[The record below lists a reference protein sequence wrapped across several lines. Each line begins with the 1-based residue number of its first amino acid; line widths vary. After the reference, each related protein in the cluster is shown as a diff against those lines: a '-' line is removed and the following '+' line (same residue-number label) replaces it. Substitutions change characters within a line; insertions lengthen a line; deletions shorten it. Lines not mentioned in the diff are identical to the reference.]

1 MVSLVVL
8 VSFFPKE
15 AKFKF
20 EYNRGRPWMHQD
32 LIAPFDFAV
41 LKPADEIEKE
51 RNEILQNKTLYFDFK
66 IEVNEQVR
74 KAFIERFER
83 DWSNKYADK
92 KLTPELKKSTIEEGL
107 NILTKIHSRGVLQ
120 SIPEIG
126 GISDDHTIMLII
138 QNVAERVSSGDF
150 YTVQTAYDAMIKM
163 LESIDNVDKSL
174 LKTILGES
182 ISQNIFFNERVTN
195 AELQQRIERISTTRG
210 MVQEGERII
219 SKGEVVTPARYQ
231 LLESLR
237 TEYETRIGI
246 HSNYYLI
253 FAGQVILVALSLFV
267 LGMFLYV
274 FRKEVLDDNK
284 KVILILL
291 TIILMVFITSIT
303 LGFGEEYI
311 FIVPLCI
318 TPLLIRVFFDT
329 RLALYVFL
337 ITIILI
343 GFLVPNSFQFVFMQL
358 ITGIITI
365 FSIVSLHRRS
375 QFLLTSLVIFIS
387 YSTIYTGLNLIQE
400 GSFEALKPLN
410 YAMFGGSA
418 LLMLLSYP
426 LIYVLEKL
434 FGLVTDVTLLELS
447 DTNSKLLRELSM
459 KAPGTFQHSMQVAN
473 LAEECIYVIGGNAL
487 LTRTGALYHDIGKM
501 DNPMYFIE
509 NQVTG
514 VNPHD
519 DLTYEESAGIIIGH
533 VITGIEKAK
542 KAKLPDQVIDF
553 IRTHH
558 GTRKVDYFYIMQQ
571 KENPDELLDERLYTY
586 AGPIPFSKETSV
598 VMMADSVEAASRSL
612 KTIDEKAI
620 SGLVENIINKQMDT
634 GQFVNSDITLRDITK
649 IKKILK
655 RKLMNI
661 YHLRIEYPE

>member
-1 MVSLVVL
+1 MYKIWSKISAHYSSIYKALIFMVSLVVL

-51 RNEILQNKTLYFDFK
+51 RNDILQNKTLYFDFK

-318 TPLLIRVFFDT
+318 T
-329 RLALYVFL
+329 
-337 ITIILI
+337 
-343 GFLVPNSFQFVFMQL
+343 
-358 ITGIITI
+358 
-365 FSIVSLHRRS
+365 
-375 QFLLTSLVIFIS
+375 
-387 YSTIYTGLNLIQE
+387 
-400 GSFEALKPLN
+400 
-410 YAMFGGSA
+410 
-418 LLMLLSYP
+418 
-426 LIYVLEKL
+426 
-434 FGLVTDVTLLELS
+434 
-447 DTNSKLLRELSM
+447 
-459 KAPGTFQHSMQVAN
+459 
-473 LAEECIYVIGGNAL
+473 
-487 LTRTGALYHDIGKM
+487 
-501 DNPMYFIE
+501 
-509 NQVTG
+509 
-514 VNPHD
+514 
-519 DLTYEESAGIIIGH
+519 
-533 VITGIEKAK
+533 
-542 KAKLPDQVIDF
+542 
-553 IRTHH
+553 
-558 GTRKVDYFYIMQQ
+558 
-571 KENPDELLDERLYTY
+571 
-586 AGPIPFSKETSV
+586 
-598 VMMADSVEAASRSL
+598 
-612 KTIDEKAI
+612 
-620 SGLVENIINKQMDT
+620 
-634 GQFVNSDITLRDITK
+634 
-649 IKKILK
+649 
-655 RKLMNI
+655 
-661 YHLRIEYPE
+661 